1 MTKRETK
8 EQNERERKGSRT
20 KREKEQDETEKEKD
34 EGTREKGGRERK
46 RGDQDE
52 EGRLHGLRPCCRIPT
67 ARPTAVLPH
76 SGLRAGTETET
87 TGEGGL

>member
-46 RGDQDE
+46 RGDRGRVNTTPRSQGHHSALSICVTSRKDIKE
-52 EGRLHGLRPCCRIPT
+52 KKKEEKISRKEGRK
-67 ARPTAVLPH
+67 
-76 SGLRAGTETET
+76 E
-87 TGEGGL
+87 

>member
-52 EGRLHGLRPCCRIPT
+52 EGRLHGLRPYISTSTSTVGERGG
-67 ARPTAVLPH
+67 R
-76 SGLRAGTETET
+76 GGT
-87 TGEGGL
+87 